1 MSDSVKDTFDD
12 GLATGFKQV
21 SFEEWSEAATKGDE
35 EIRLATTVEE
45 GIDAKWLYTPDDRIS
60 DDPAGL
66 PDRAPFVRGTRAGKP
81 WHIRQV
87 ASTPGRE
94 DANANLLEDL
104 NGGVTEIA
112 LRFDRAA
119 RTAATPGTAEF
130 ALGRGDDG
138 VAISTLDDL
147 STVLE
152 GVYLDMAAVS
162 LEAGANF
169 LPAAALLNA
178 HWQANGIAPERA
190 LASFGADPLGTLARE
205 GELPASPEVAL
216 AQAAEL
222 AREVD
227 AALPKV
233 RTLGVNTDVYLQA
246 GASSAWELGI
256 AIATAVEHLRSCDLA
271 GLAPAAAAR
280 QIEFTLGIG
289 PDQFLEMAK
298 FRAARRLWA
307 RVLEECGVP
316 AEDRHSATYGVTSA
330 RMITAVDPW
339 VNMLR
344 VTTATFAA
352 GTGGA
357 DGVTV
362 TPFDRALGEPGELG
376 RRIARNTQIVLQE
389 ESSLGRIADPV
400 AGSWY
405 GEVLTDEIA
414 QAAWKIFTEIES
426 EGGAL
431 AALRSGLIVNA
442 LAEEADRREADL
454 VHRRRLMTGINEFP
468 LLGDDGT
475 ETKPADNDAL
485 ARLDAARLAER
496 PDISM
501 LADLGNALPGE
512 RLMKSTAAATAG
524 ARIDEIAA
532 AFAGETFSQPKLE
545 LRPDSLPI
553 EILRTSVDNHIAA
566 GGEPPRLFLASTGTI
581 ASHVALAN
589 WAKSFFEVGGIETVA
604 SGHLPDNDAQAAAF
618 KAGGFKMA
626 VVCAGRKETEED
638 IKDLVTRL
646 RGAGAEYIYL
656 PKPSPELEAAAGADE
671 SVREGVQM
679 VEVLTAALKRLGVEV
694 QSGGAV
700 S

>member
-1 MSDSVKDTFDD
+1 MIDPVKD
-12 GLATGFKQV
+12 GLAAGFKPV
-21 SFEEWSEAATKGDE
+21 TFEQWSEAATKGDE

-45 GIDAKWLYTPDDRIS
+45 GIDAKWLYTPDDRLA

-87 ASTPGRE
+87 ASTPERE
-94 DANANLLEDL
+94 TANANLLEDL
-104 NGGVTEIA
+104 NGGATEIA

-119 RTAATPGTAEF
+119 RTGADPSTAGF
-130 ALGRGDDG
+130 SLGRGDDG
-138 VAISTLDDL
+138 VAISTLDDMDV
-147 STVLE
+147 VLQ
-152 GVYLDMAAVS
+152 GVYLDMAGIAI
-162 LEAGANF
+162 EAGAAF
-169 LPAAALLNA
+169 LPAAAMLNA
-178 HWQANGIAPERA
+178 HWQQTGIAPEQA
-190 LASFGADPLGTLARE
+190 LASFGADPLGTLAAE
-205 GELPASPEVAL
+205 GELPSSPEEAL
-216 AQAAEL
+216 AQAAGL

-227 AALPKV
+227 ASLPKV
-233 RTLGVNTDVYLQA
+233 RALGVNTDIYMQA
-246 GASSAWELGI
+246 GATTAWELGI
-256 AIATAVEHLRSCDLA
+256 AIATGVEHLRACAAA

-289 PDQFLEMAK
+289 PDQFLEVAK

-316 AEDRHSATYGVTSA
+316 AEDRHSATYGVTTG
-330 RMITAVDPW
+330 RMITSVDPW

-352 GTGGA
+352 GTAGA

-405 GEVLTDEIA
+405 AEALTDEVA
-414 QAAWKIFTEIES
+414 LSAWEHFKSIES

-431 AALRSGLIVNA
+431 AALRSGLIANA
-442 LAEEADRREADL
+442 VAEEADRREYDL
-454 VHRRRLMTGINEFP
+454 VHRVRLMTGINEFP

-475 ETKPADNDAL
+475 ETEPADTTAL
-485 ARLDAARLAER
+485 AKLDAVRLAER
-496 PDISM
+496 PEVSS
-501 LADLGNALPGE
+501 LSGLTGTAPGE
-512 RLMKSTAAATAG
+512 QLKQATAAATAG
-524 ARIDEIAA
+524 ARIDEIFS

-545 LRPDSLPI
+545 VRPDSLPI
-553 EILRTSVDNHIAA
+553 EVLRNSVDNHINA
-566 GGEPPRLFLASTGTI
+566 GGDAPRIFLACTGTI

-589 WAKSFFEVGGIETVA
+589 WAKSFFEVGGIETVP
-604 SGHLPDNDAQAAAF
+604 SGHLPDNEAQAMAF
-618 KAGGFKMA
+618 RDGGFTTA
-626 VVCAGRKETEED
+626 CVCAGRKETPDD
-638 IKDLVTRL
+638 IADLVGVL
-646 RGAGAEYIYL
+646 RAAGAEYIYL
-656 PKPSPELEAAAGADE
+656 PKPSAELAEAAGADE

-679 VEVLTAALKRLGVEV
+679 VDVLTAALKRLGVEV
-694 QSGGAV
+694 QG
-700 S
+700 